1 MSAEIPP
8 LELQARQ
15 IRQEI
20 ERARRQLRELL
31 AADAGQSPRIA
42 DLREA
47 ADLLTWA
54 MELLERRS
62 RP

>member
-20 ERARRQLRELL
+20 ERARAQLRELL
-31 AADAGQSPRIA
+31 ASEATASPRAA